1 MEHLFLK
8 FTLNFFFKQAA
19 CWKLIVEI
27 QTHSQLHFGHEF
39 SKLSV
44 PLCPVSPSVYCTP
57 QPCSSSDVGLASSTQ
72 MWRLPLVGEGES
84 HTQALTRAGA
94 LLPLSLVLA
103 SATGLIAQVLE
114 VHLHLLA
121 VLLHRRSTCL
131 GTDRGCYR
139 GSKFPTYTHPQ
150 QHAPWP
156 LGRSDPEWDRCFSG
170 LRWEKKH
177 LLQAPGPPH
186 QVSLFPIGELT
197 YR

>member
-44 PLCPVSPSVYCTP
+44 PLCPVSLSVYCTP

-72 MWRLPLVGEGES
+72 MWRLPLVGEGEP

-94 LLPLSLVLA
+94 LLPLSLILT

-121 VLLHRRSTCL
+121 VLLHWRSTCL
-131 GTDRGCYR
+131 GTDGGATEDRN
-139 GSKFPTYTHPQ
+139 FPHTLILSSMH
-150 QHAPWP
+150 
-156 LGRSDPEWDRCFSG
+156 
-170 LRWEKKH
+170 
-177 LLQAPGPPH
+177 PGPWGGQTPSGIDASLDWGGRGNTCAR
-186 QVSLFPIGELT
+186 QQDLPTRWACSPLVS
-197 YR
+197 